1 MQARIQAYRESQNT
15 MPLVQKSAL
24 VAYAAERMFALVEDF
39 ERYTEFLPWCAGAEV
54 LSREGSIVL
63 ARLHIDYRGI
73 RQSFTTENTN
83 LPGEAIHMRLRDGPF
98 EKLEGG
104 WKFHALAPGAS
115 KVELTLDY
123 AFTSALLEKA
133 VGPVFSYISN
143 TMVERFVARADH
155 LYRAP

>member
-1 MQARIQAYRESQNT
+1 
-15 MPLVQKSAL
+15 MPLVQKTAL
-24 VAYAAERMFALVEDF
+24 VPYAAGQMFALVENF

-54 LSREGSIVL
+54 LSREGGMVL

-83 LPGEAIHMRLRDGPF
+83 FPGEAINMRLRDGPF
-98 EKLEGG
+98 QKLEGG
-104 WKFHALAPGAS
+104 WKFHVLAPTAS

-123 AFTSALLEKA
+123 AFANALLEKA

-143 TMVERFVARADH
+143 TMVERFVARADQI
-155 LYRAP
+155 YREP